1 MVLLR
6 GLGGDGGGNFRR
18 EISAIIDDIVRLP
31 RENEL
36 THAGSRHYH
45 RKHAAGPQ
53 GEAVARWV
61 YDIASKRS
69 DAAFEIVDIKDF
81 TDIPQIALGFSL
93 ILPPFRSSNKA
104 EPLRMAADPSD
115 FGPPPRSA
123 LKDAGPAFIQTHL
136 SREYHRTR
144 NCRTHYAV
152 DATGGGRSSAIIR
165 RMSAKRFLG
174 MATSAI

>member
-1 MVLLR
+1 
-6 GLGGDGGGNFRR
+6 
-18 EISAIIDDIVRLP
+18 
-31 RENEL
+31 
-36 THAGSRHYH
+36 
-45 RKHAAGPQ
+45 
-53 GEAVARWV
+53 
-61 YDIASKRS
+61 
-69 DAAFEIVDIKDF
+69 
-81 TDIPQIALGFSL
+81 
-93 ILPPFRSSNKA
+93 
-104 EPLRMAADPSD
+104 MAADPSD

-174 MATSAI
+174 MGRVAEGNFTPPPSRNRT